1 MSSSTVWGD
10 LCEKSTL
17 HIRTWPG
24 CTVTA
29 GERPLV
35 HISPRG
41 WLLSPRF
48 VICRQVGNRRARTTP
63 VLGKHRGYVSPP
75 PLPPAAVSVR
85 VVAVMAGHVAA
96 TLFGVN
102 REMFAQGA
110 RRAPATEKRMETKK
124 AQQLTARQEKKT
136 NIAGRTTR
144 NHRQYH
150 SSNNSS
156 PEKLRFAN
164 PTNDETKRGPL
175 TLRMRLR
182 LLSTAATAG
191 YWGNSSPP
199 SRVSTRPPRTTTRT
213 AHRYFRLNVERA
225 VPRKTLPRGCA

>member
-29 GERPLV
+29 GERPLL

-63 VLGKHRGYVSPP
+63 VLGQHRGYASPP
-75 PLPPAAVSVR
+75 PLQPAAVSVR
-85 VVAVMAGHVAA
+85 VVAVMAGHVSA

-110 RRAPATEKRMETKK
+110 RELLRQRNEWRQKK
-124 AQQLTARQEKKT
+124 AQQLTARQEKKNKYSRQDDKEPQT
-136 NIAGRTTR
+136 IPQQQQFVTGKTSLRQPHERRDKTRTAPAAPASSAHSGR
-144 NHRQYH
+144 
-150 SSNNSS
+150 
-156 PEKLRFAN
+156 
-164 PTNDETKRGPL
+164 
-175 TLRMRLR
+175 
-182 LLSTAATAG
+182 AAAG

-199 SRVSTRPPRTTTRT
+199 SRVSTGAPRTTTRT

>member
-1 MSSSTVWGD
+1 M
-10 LCEKSTL
+10 
-17 HIRTWPG
+17 
-24 CTVTA
+24 
-29 GERPLV
+29 
-35 HISPRG
+35 
-41 WLLSPRF
+41 
-48 VICRQVGNRRARTTP
+48 
-63 VLGKHRGYVSPP
+63 
-75 PLPPAAVSVR
+75 SVR

-182 LLSTAATAG
+182 LIAAALLQDTGEIAPRHLEC
-191 YWGNSSPP
+191 PP
-199 SRVSTRPPRTTTRT
+199 VHHAQLQEPRTDI
-213 AHRYFRLNVERA
+213 L
-225 VPRKTLPRGCA
+225 G